1 MTTVNCQNCKSE
13 TVIKYGKRKN
23 NNHVKQKYLCKT
35 CGKRFVENDGFR
47 YRNYSS
53 DVITVALDLYV
64 KGVSLRDVANH
75 LNLAYGVR
83 PSQSTVLEWV
93 RQYGSLIENY
103 TKKLKPKLG
112 SVWTSDEMQVHMKD
126 NRQLGAMYGNWLVN
140 LMDKKTRFLIMSEP
154 IASRDAGHMEA
165 VFKDVGKKG
174 KPKVIITDGL
184 KLYRK
189 IFKEQ
194 FGKGVNHVVAKGPG
208 KKENQ
213 SSTIERMNGTIR
225 QREKVTRNYWRVATA
240 KQLMRT
246 FEIYYNFV
254 RGHMAL
260 NGKTPAEMA
269 GLELGLNGNK
279 WKELIRKSVS

>member
-1 MTTVNCQNCKSE
+1 M
-13 TVIKYGKRKN
+13 
-23 NNHVKQKYLCKT
+23 
-35 CGKRFVENDGFR
+35 
-47 YRNYSS
+47 
-53 DVITVALDLYV
+53 
-64 KGVSLRDVANH
+64 
-75 LNLAYGVR
+75 
-83 PSQSTVLEWV
+83 
-93 RQYGSLIENY
+93 
-103 TKKLKPKLG
+103 
-112 SVWTSDEMQVHMKD
+112 
-126 NRQLGAMYGNWLVN
+126 
-140 LMDKKTRFLIMSEP
+140 
-154 IASRDAGHMEA
+154 
-165 VFKDVGKKG
+165 
-174 KPKVIITDGL
+174 
-184 KLYRK
+184 
-189 IFKEQ
+189 
-194 FGKGVNHVVAKGPG
+194 NHVVAKGPG